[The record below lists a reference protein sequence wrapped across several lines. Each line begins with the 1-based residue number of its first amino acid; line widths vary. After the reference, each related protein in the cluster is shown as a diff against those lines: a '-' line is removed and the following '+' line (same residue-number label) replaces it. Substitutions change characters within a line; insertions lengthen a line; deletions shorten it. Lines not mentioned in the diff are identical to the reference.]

1 MKGIF
6 FTRKLKIQ
14 KYSKFLLHSIELSTY
29 YFYTLCNPNLWG
41 QWQLVVLDWG
51 IYLILFPSR
60 CRSMCRHVI
69 IQHKL
74 ATCCAILQTQILI
87 KLLRT
92 SLHTGFFWEAQ
103 FQKMINGLFLF
114 LVSRTDR
121 QVRKKS
127 TEVIFFN

>member
-1 MKGIF
+1 
-6 FTRKLKIQ
+6 
-14 KYSKFLLHSIELSTY
+14 
-29 YFYTLCNPNLWG
+29 
-41 QWQLVVLDWG
+41 
-51 IYLILFPSR
+51 
-60 CRSMCRHVI
+60 MCRHVI

-92 SLHTGFFWEAQ
+92 SLHTGFFLEAQ

-127 TEVIFFN
+127 TEVISFN